1 MKVVIDVKKIK
12 LEQLNSVEYAHFIK
26 SMLDLVKSVGLEH
39 LNLEEEAYNKL
50 LKCHEDLTE
59 ATRQSRYSKETQKI
73 NELDKKRSEYVV
85 FLLSSFRFEQKNP
98 LESKKEAAKI
108 LHKAMKNYAGI
119 QSLPFGQKTQTIEG
133 LLFDIKKPE
142 YAPHLKTLEVENA
155 IKLLTEVNNECH
167 KLAAGRAESQISNVL
182 INSKKVRK
190 EATELYRYLV
200 KCVSGQHIVSQSA
213 ESANFINLLNK
224 LVTDTMNANKQR
236 LAQAL
241 INKKS
246 AKGVDTKSVSE

>member
-1 MKVVIDVKKIK
+1 MKVVLDVKKIK

-39 LNLEEEAYNKL
+39 LNLEEEAYKKL

-85 FLLSSFRFEQKNP
+85 FLLPSFRIEQKNP
-98 LESKKEAAKI
+98 SENRRESAKI
-108 LHKAMKNYAGI
+108 LHKTLKNYAGI
-119 QSLPFGQKTQTIEG
+119 QSLPLGQKTQTIEG
-133 LLFDIKKPE
+133 FLVDIKKPE
-142 YAPHLKTLEVENA
+142 LAPHLKTLELENA
-155 IKLLTEVNNECH
+155 VKLLAETNAECH
-167 KLAAGRAESQISNVL
+167 KLTAGRAESQISKVL

-190 EATELYRYLV
+190 EATELYRYFV
-200 KCVSGQHIVSQSA
+200 KCVSGQHIVSQSE

-224 LVTDTMNANKQR
+224 LVSDTMNANKQR

-241 INKKS
+241 INKK
-246 AKGVDTKSVSE
+246 AVKPVETKTVSE

>member
-1 MKVVIDVKKIK
+1 MKVVLDVKKIK

-26 SMLDLVKSVGLEH
+26 NMLDLVKSVGLEH
-39 LNLEEEAYNKL
+39 LNLEQEAYNKL

-85 FLLSSFRFEQKNP
+85 FLLSSFRIEQKNP
-98 LESKKEAAKI
+98 SENRREAAKI
-108 LHKAMKNYAGI
+108 LHKMLKNYAGI

-133 LLFDIKKPE
+133 FLFDIKKPE
-142 YAPHLKTLEVENA
+142 YATHLKTLEVENVV
-155 IKLLTEVNNECH
+155 KLLTEVNNECH
-167 KLAAGRAESQISNVL
+167 KLAAGRAENQLSNVL

-236 LAQAL
+236 LSQVTS
-241 INKKS
+241 NKK
-246 AKGVDTKSVSE
+246 VTKTTEIKN